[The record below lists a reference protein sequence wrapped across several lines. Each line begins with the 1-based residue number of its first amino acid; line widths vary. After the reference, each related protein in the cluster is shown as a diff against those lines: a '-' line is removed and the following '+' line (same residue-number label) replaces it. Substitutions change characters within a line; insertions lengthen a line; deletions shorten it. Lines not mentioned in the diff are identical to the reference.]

1 MQREILI
8 EHLKY
13 VDDYYEFSD
22 KSSEKDR
29 NFMLDNGYV
38 LQYDEHIVISKLG
51 EELLKNNY
59 KNTLCNIDLNDE
71 DIESFNIMDEEYLW

>member
-22 KSSEKDR
+22 KASEKDR
-29 NFMLDNGYV
+29 NFMLDSGYV
-38 LQYDEHIVISKLG
+38 LQYDDYIVISKLG
-51 EELLKNNY
+51 EELLNNSY

>member
-1 MQREILI
+1 MQIEILI

-38 LQYDEHIVISKLG
+38 LQYDEYIVISKLG

-59 KNTLCNIDLNDE
+59 KNTSCNIDLNDE

>member
-59 KNTLCNIDLNDE
+59 KNTLCNIDLDDE